1 MVFSIL
7 INKKKSFCK
16 NNIFQTEILGPN
28 KDVTNIDVEIK
39 EAEEFLTTDQLN
51 IIRSIVD
58 DETELLN
65 NDEATVETTD
75 WDRLGLRPTL
85 ESLGLR
91 PKYNENSNDNYDN
104 DENSI
109 VDSIHDDNNDKDEI
123 IVGEV
128 VISTIITKACD
139 LDNNLIVANETGMF
153 CFDFFFLKF

>member
-1 MVFSIL
+1 MVHYIERWL
-7 INKKKSFCK
+7 LNM
-16 NNIFQTEILGPN
+16 
-28 KDVTNIDVEIK
+28 DVEIK

-91 PKYNENSNDNYDN
+91 PKFNENSNDNYDN
-104 DENSI
+104 DDNSI
-109 VDSIHDDNNDKDEI
+109 VDSIHEDNNNDKEEI
-123 IVGEV
+123 ILGEV
-128 VISTIITKACD
+128 VVSSIITKSCD
-139 LDNNLIVANETGMF
+139 LDNNLTVVNETGMF
-153 CFDFFFLKF
+153 CFEFLF